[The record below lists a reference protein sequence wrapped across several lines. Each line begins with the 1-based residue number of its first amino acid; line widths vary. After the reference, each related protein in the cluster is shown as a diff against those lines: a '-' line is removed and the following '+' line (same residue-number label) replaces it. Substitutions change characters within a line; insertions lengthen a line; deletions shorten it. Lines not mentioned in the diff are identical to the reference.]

1 MAKTLKNNQTRE
13 IKRFSENNR
22 KEMFAIID
30 MVRSGDWFYIPKSE
44 WKALRPPP
52 VEKKTKKTKDK

>member
-1 MAKTLKNNQTRE
+1 MAKTLKNANTRE
-13 IKRFSENNR
+13 IKRFSEKNR
-22 KEMFAIID
+22 KEAFDIID

-52 VEKKTKKTKDK
+52 VEKKDKKEK